1 MAVTIKDVA
10 RYANVGVGTVSRVL
24 NGGSV
29 NNNTRETVMRAIKEL
44 QFTPNSTAHRLRK
57 NRTGVIA
64 VLVPII
70 NHPFFSEFL
79 EVVEEEA
86 DKFGWSV
93 LIVSSQQNIDK
104 EKGIIEKIHRKEID
118 GAIFVTHYKHNEAD
132 LVGCPFVSIDRP
144 LSESIPYVTSD
155 NYEATQNAIEY
166 LISKGCKKIGY
177 VGSKPIVYSE
187 VMQREK
193 AYADTMEKHG
203 LRQRIVN
210 DVILHGDERKVAE
223 KFFADYPDV
232 DGIFASGYTMAQMT
246 YNVAKEKGYSVPDGL
261 QIVAYDGSFKKWS
274 SSYPLTAV
282 EQPISEMAKTI
293 VKLLSDVI
301 DGKEVPVRT
310 VLDAKFVKGSTTK

>member
-29 NNNTRETVMRAIKEL
+29 NNNTKETVMRAIKEL

-79 EVVEEEA
+79 EAVEEEA

-104 EKGIIEKIHRKEID
+104 EKSIIEKIHRKEID

-144 LSESIPYVTSD
+144 LSESIPYVTSN
-155 NYEATQNAIEY
+155 NYEATKNAIEY

-210 DVILHGDERKVAE
+210 DVIIHGDERKVAE

-310 VLDAKFVKGSTTK
+310 VLDAKFVKGSTTE

>member
-24 NGGSV
+24 NGGCV
-29 NNNTRETVMRAIKEL
+29 NDNTKETVMRAIKEL

-79 EVVEEEA
+79 EAVEEEA

-104 EKGIIEKIHRKEID
+104 EKSIIEKIHRKEID

-144 LSESIPYVTSD
+144 LSESIPYVTSN
-155 NYEATQNAIEY
+155 NYEATENAIEY

-210 DVILHGDERKVAE
+210 DVIIHGDERKVAE

-274 SSYPLTAV
+274 NSYPLTAV

>member
-29 NNNTRETVMRAIKEL
+29 NNNTKETVMRAIKEL

-79 EVVEEEA
+79 EAVEEEA

-104 EKGIIEKIHRKEID
+104 EKSIIEKIHRKEID

-144 LSESIPYVTSD
+144 LSESIPYVTSN
-155 NYEATQNAIEY
+155 NYEATKNAIEY

-210 DVILHGDERKVAE
+210 DVIIHGDERKVAE

-246 YNVAKEKGYSVPDGL
+246 YNVAKGKGYSVPDGL

-310 VLDAKFVKGSTTK
+310 VLDAKFVKGSTTE

>member
-29 NNNTRETVMRAIKEL
+29 NNNTKETVMRAIKEL

-79 EVVEEEA
+79 EAVEEEA

-104 EKGIIEKIHRKEID
+104 EKSIIEKIHRKEID

-144 LSESIPYVTSD
+144 LSESIPYVTSN
-155 NYEATQNAIEY
+155 NYEATKNAIEY

-210 DVILHGDERKVAE
+210 DVIIHGDERKVAE

-310 VLDAKFVKGSTTK
+310 VLDAKFVKGNTTE

>member
-29 NNNTRETVMRAIKEL
+29 NDNTKETVMRAIKEL

-70 NHPFFSEFL
+70 NHPFFSEFV

-93 LIVSSQQNIDK
+93 LIVSSQQKIDK
-104 EKGIIEKIHRKEID
+104 EKSIIEKIHRKEID
-118 GAIFVTHYKHNEAD
+118 GAIFVTHYKHEEAD

-144 LSESIPYVTSD
+144 LSESIPYVTSN
-155 NYEATQNAIEY
+155 NYEATVNALEY

-177 VGSKPIVYSE
+177 VGSKPIVDSE
-187 VMQREK
+187 VMQRER
-193 AYADTMEKHG
+193 AYLDTMAKHG
-203 LRQRIVN
+203 LQPRIVN
-210 DVILHGDERKVAE
+210 DVIIHGDERKVVDE
-223 KFFADYPDV
+223 FFADYPDV
-232 DGIFASGYTMAQMT
+232 DGIFAAGYTMAQMT

-261 QIVAYDGSFKKWS
+261 QIVAYDGSFKKWG
-274 SSYPLTAV
+274 SSYQLTAV
-282 EQPISEMAKTI
+282 EQPISDMAKTI
-293 VKLLSDVI
+293 VRLLADVI
-301 DGKEVPVRT
+301 DGKKVPLRT
-310 VLDAKFVKGSTTK
+310 VLEAKFVKGNTTK

>member
-29 NNNTRETVMRAIKEL
+29 NNNTKETVMRAIKEL

-79 EVVEEEA
+79 EAVEEEA

-104 EKGIIEKIHRKEID
+104 EKSIIEKIHRKEID

-144 LSESIPYVTSD
+144 LSESIPYVTSN
-155 NYEATQNAIEY
+155 NYEATKNAIEY

-210 DVILHGDERKVAE
+210 DVIIHGDERKVAE